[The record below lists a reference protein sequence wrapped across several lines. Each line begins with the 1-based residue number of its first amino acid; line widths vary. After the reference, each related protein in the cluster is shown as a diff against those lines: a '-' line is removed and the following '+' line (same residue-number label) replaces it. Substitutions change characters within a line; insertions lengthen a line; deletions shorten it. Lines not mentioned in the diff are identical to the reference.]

1 MTIFSPFI
9 AEMELITRRV
19 IVELEGKE
27 PDRETLM
34 AYTDPDHPKYA
45 AMVEK
50 IREKLGFTSLAY
62 LRLDDMLASTGVD
75 TEQLCPLRLI
85 REGIEWTLRHLRIMR

>member
-1 MTIFSPFI
+1 
-9 AEMELITRRV
+9 MELITRRV

-75 TEQLCPLRLI
+75 TEKLCTYCWNGK
-85 REGIEWTLRHLRIMR
+85 E